1 MDKMNIQAYAERLWV
16 SYKKIFPELKGDCPK
31 IILSNRLTKTG
42 GYNLSEENTV
52 TLGNKFFAKNS
63 DTMLNVILP
72 HELAHQIDYNLHGW
86 TKGRKHHNSKWCG
99 IMMILGL
106 SPDPYHTMEL

>member
-1 MDKMNIQAYAERLWV
+1 MDKVTINLYAQKLWA
-16 SYKKIFPELKGDCPK
+16 SYKKIFPELKGDCPE

-42 GYNLSEENTV
+42 GYNQSEDNTV
-52 TLGNKFFAKNS
+52 TLGNKFFANNRHA
-63 DTMLNVILP
+63 MLTITLP

-86 TKGRKHHNSKWCG
+86 YKGKKHHGSNWCG

-106 SPDPYHTMEL
+106 EPDPYHHMEL